1 MDDLEIKRESCQV
14 QPSNAMPQIQSLSLV
29 ACDFE
34 DNLCNWQ
41 NEVVGTKFNWTLH
54 KGSTSSIGT
63 GPDDGALSTK
73 GYVYIETS
81 FTILSNKNNKRKK

>member
-1 MDDLEIKRESCQV
+1 MDDLEIRRESCQV
-14 QPSNAMPQIQSLSLV
+14 QPAMAQPQLQSLALV

-34 DNLCNWQ
+34 DNLCNWK
-41 NEVVGTKFNWTLH
+41 NEVIGTKFNWTLH
-54 KGSTSSIGT
+54 KGSTSSTGT

-81 FTILSNKNNKRKK
+81 FTSLSRPNI